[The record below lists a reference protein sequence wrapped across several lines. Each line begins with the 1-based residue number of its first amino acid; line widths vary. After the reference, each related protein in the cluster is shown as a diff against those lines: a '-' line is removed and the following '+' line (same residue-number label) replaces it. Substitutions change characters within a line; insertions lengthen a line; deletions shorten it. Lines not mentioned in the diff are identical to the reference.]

1 MSTFIQGVLEGV
13 ARQSA
18 LEAQRAQAQVVRV
31 QGCRA
36 TLSATPDIKI
46 KARK

>member
-1 MSTFIQGVLEGV
+1 MNTFTQGVLIGI

-31 QGCRA
+31 RGCQA
-36 TLSATPDIKI
+36 ALSATPDIKI